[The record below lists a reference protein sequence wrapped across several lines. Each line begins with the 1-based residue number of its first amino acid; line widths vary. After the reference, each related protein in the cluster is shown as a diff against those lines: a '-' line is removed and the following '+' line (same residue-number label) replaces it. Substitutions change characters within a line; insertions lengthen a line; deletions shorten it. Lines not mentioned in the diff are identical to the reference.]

1 MNGLLTIEGLDKI
14 SKRMIGF
21 DYYVA
26 NMVTDRSVYRIFLND
41 VERNTHK
48 RDLRLHRYP
57 NRKPAGGYKL
67 EYGST
72 YKLLSKGEISDL
84 DLFVS
89 SIERLIY

>member
-14 SKRMIGF
+14 SKRMVGF
-21 DYYVA
+21 DYYVGK
-26 NMVTDRSVYRIFLND
+26 MITDRSVYRIFLND
-41 VERNTHK
+41 VETNTHK

-89 SIERLIY
+89 AIETLIY

>member
-1 MNGLLTIEGLDKI
+1 MNELLTIENLDKI
-14 SKRMIGF
+14 AKRMIGF

-41 VERNTHK
+41 VETNTHK

-89 SIERLIY
+89 AIERLIY